1 MPRARNDRPFRA
13 HVKCRQNRR
22 RAHIRCN
29 KAGNNSIGPLLCPKC
44 QGAIKVIS
52 FIEDDALIK
61 KILAHLGLW
70 DTRKHD
76 PPQSNEVHIP
86 TFETELTND
95 YTYWQLPPIDYWT
108 P

>member
-1 MPRARNDRPFRA
+1 MTCRFGLTLSAARTA
-13 HVKCRQNRR
+13 
-22 RAHIRCN
+22 
-29 KAGNNSIGPLLCPKC
+29 AGLTFAATRLGITVLPPLLCPKC